1 MNREHSNL
9 SLKKRAK
16 TFYFASLFFS
26 KEIRNDVETLYFF
39 CRYIDDIG
47 DSKDANKVFLRN
59 SLESVKKQLSNKKPR
74 NEIISAFLNLTYK
87 HKIDIKIP
95 IALIDGVISDLKT
108 VNINDYAELVTY
120 SYKVAGTVGYMMCK
134 IMNVKNKEMLFKGV
148 QLGIAMQFTNIARDI
163 KEDLERGRMYF
174 PKKFRI
180 NIKKE
185 FRKLILKPDLQK
197 DFSEDLK
204 SYLDLTDKIYMS
216 SWKGIINLPLKY
228 KVPIAIAAYLY
239 QSIGSKIR
247 RKKYNIWDERIY
259 LSTFEKIH
267 KTLVVIFLIIFYD
280 KKNCDPMVDKKIKK
294 ILKMV

>member
-1 MNREHSNL
+1 MNEDHSNL

-16 TFYFASLFFS
+16 TFHFASLFFS

-47 DSKDANKVFLRN
+47 DSKDGNKVSLRN
-59 SLESVKKQLSNKKPR
+59 SLESIKKQLRNKKSG
-74 NEIISAFLNLTYK
+74 NEIISSFLNLTYK
-87 HKIDIKIP
+87 YKIDIKVP
-95 IALIDGVISDLKT
+95 IALINGVISDLKI
-108 VNINDYAELVTY
+108 VNINDYNELVTY

-134 IMNVKNKEMLFKGV
+134 IMNIKNKEMLFKGV

-163 KEDLERGRMYF
+163 KEDLQRGRIYF

-180 NIKKE
+180 NIKQK
-185 FRKLILKPDLQK
+185 FNDLTLNPDLQK
-197 DFSEDLK
+197 AFSKDLK
-204 SYLDLTDKIYMS
+204 DYLNLTDKIYMS
-216 SWKGIINLPLKY
+216 SWKGIIKLPLRY

-239 QSIGSKIR
+239 QSIGSKIK

-267 KTLVVIFLIIFYD
+267 KTLEVIFLILFYD
-280 KKNCDPMVDKKIKK
+280 EKNCDPIVDKKIKK
-294 ILKMV
+294 ILKMI